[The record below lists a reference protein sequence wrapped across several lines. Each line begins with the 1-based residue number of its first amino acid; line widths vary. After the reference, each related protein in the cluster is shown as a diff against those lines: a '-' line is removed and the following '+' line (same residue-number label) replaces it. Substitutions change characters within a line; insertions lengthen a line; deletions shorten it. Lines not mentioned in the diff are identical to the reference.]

1 MNLVSIILSINN
13 NNNSNIFNC
22 INSIIKQ
29 TYTNIKLFLLIN
41 NLINIDNIEN
51 YLKLY
56 NIDYIIIT
64 NIININNYKCDYIA
78 FIDDI
83 SIWEYNKLELQL
95 NIMIIKNINISFTNG
110 FSIATN
116 NKIIHQPNSE
126 LYHNCFNSSII
137 INKNIFNNII
147 FDNNYNWI
155 DICNKL
161 TIDFLYM
168 DDILFYTNI
177 NKITI
182 NILGGLGNQLFQ
194 IFTLLSYCKDNNKI
208 FYFQNK
214 STDCNRKKTY
224 FNNLLPV
231 LSNYLEDIPF
241 FEKCYN
247 ENKCCLF
254 NNIPNFYNNIILN
267 GYFQSYKYFN
277 SNKEYLLN
285 LLQINNIKKKY
296 IFNYDYKNIISI
308 HFRLGD
314 YLNNQSNH
322 PVLYIDYYINSL
334 HKLIIDTNKDNW
346 NVLYFY
352 ELENYDLI
360 QSKINI
366 LKTQF
371 TNLNFISIDTK
382 FDDWEQLIIMSLC
395 THNIIANST
404 FSWFAAY
411 FNTNNNK
418 LIYYPDIWFGID
430 IDTNNYSNNE
440 LYVKDLFMDEWI
452 KIKSN
457 NKYNNI
463 DIIYYINLDHRKD
476 RNEQFK
482 SELNKINFPINKV
495 KRISGIYHDIGSIGC
510 ALSHINIL
518 HQFIES
524 KFTNCI
530 IFEDDFEFIN
540 NIDHDFIINKVFEDN
555 INYDVISLS
564 SNIQQY
570 RNYNNYLKRLIEGQT
585 TSGFLIN
592 KTFASKL
599 LNNYINAVNN
609 LKYYANKE
617 ILSSHIFA
625 IDVQQKILQLDNNW
639 YVFFPILGKQRDSY
653 SDIEKKYVNYT
664 C

>member
-1 MNLVSIILSINN
+1 MILVSVILSIN

-22 INSIIKQ
+22 INSIINQ
-29 TYTNIKLFLLIN
+29 TYKNIKLFILIN
-41 NLINIDNIEN
+41 NLINIDNIKN
-51 YLKLY
+51 YLSFY
-56 NIDYIIIT
+56 NVDY
-64 NIININNYKCDYIA
+64 NIINNIIDINNYNCDYIA
-78 FIDDI
+78 FVDDI

-95 NIMIIKNINISFTNG
+95 NIMINNNINISFTNG
-110 FSIATN
+110 YSVTTN
-116 NKIIHQPNSE
+116 NKIILDKNNLE
-126 LYHNCFNSSII
+126 LCYDYFNSSIL

-155 DICNKL
+155 DIFNKL
-161 TIDFLYM
+161 TINFLYI
-168 DDILFYTNI
+168 DDVLFYINI

-194 IFTLLSYCKDNNKI
+194 ICTLLSYCKDNNKI
-208 FYFQNK
+208 FYFLNK
-214 STDCNRKKTY
+214 STNCPRKKTY
-224 FNNLLPV
+224 YNNLLPS
-231 LSNYLEDIPF
+231 LSNYLEDIPIIDNS
-241 FEKCYN
+241 YN
-247 ENKCCLF
+247 EIRGCSF
-254 NNIPNFYNNIILN
+254 NNIPNVSNNIILN

-277 SNKEYLLN
+277 SNKEYLFE
-285 LLQINNIKKKY
+285 LLQINNIKKIY
-296 IFNYDYKNIISI
+296 NSNYDYKNTISI

-314 YLNNQSNH
+314 YLNLQFNH
-322 PVLYIDYYINSL
+322 HVLYIDYYINSL
-334 HKLIIDTNKDNW
+334 NKLIIDTNKNDW

-360 QSKINI
+360 ESKINI
-366 LKTQF
+366 LKTNF
-371 TNLNFISIDTK
+371 INLNFISIDTK
-382 FDDWEQLIIMSLC
+382 LDDWEQLIIMSLC

-411 FNTNNNK
+411 FNNNDNK
-418 LIYYPDIWFGID
+418 LIYYPDVWFGID
-430 IDTNNYSNNE
+430 IDTHNYSNNE
-440 LYVKDLFMDEWI
+440 SYVEDLFMDDWI

-495 KRISGIYHDIGSIGC
+495 KRISGIYHDIGCIGC
-510 ALSHINIL
+510 TLSHINIL
-518 HQFIES
+518 HQFIDS

-530 IFEDDFEFIN
+530 IFEDDFEFFD
-540 NIDHDFIINKVFEDN
+540 NIDYDFIINKVFQDN

-570 RNYNNYLKRLIEGQT
+570 IDYNNYLKRLMEGQT
-585 TSGFLIN
+585 ASGYLIN

-609 LKYYANKE
+609 LIYYANKG
-617 ILSSHIFA
+617 ILSSHVFA
-625 IDVQQKILQLDNNW
+625 HDIQQKILQLDNNW
-639 YVFFPILGKQRDSY
+639 YVFFPVLGKQRESY
-653 SDIEKKYVNYT
+653 SDIEKKNVNYH